1 MIGTIFSGL
10 HFQPNVLATAFP
22 MLAFGVGFHGIRLGW
37 EFFSLFFLRLL
48 SLDFFVIEG
57 LEPEF
62 WLGSIHNGTFGLFF
76 SIVDSI

>member
-1 MIGTIFSGL
+1 MMGTILSGL
-10 HFQPNVLATAFP
+10 HFQPNVLATASL
-22 MLAFGVGFHGIRLGW
+22 MLSFRVGFHGIRLGW
-37 EFFSLFFLRLL
+37 EFFSLFLHLL